1 MAYSPGLSSDPNAQ
15 AFVDEDNVGQ
25 FILSLARAGK
35 QVNAVAQP
43 ADPLKE
49 EYSGLLARVSD
60 CHQLWL
66 GLRISSHLRLF
77 YQPATFSQ
85 LLPQLFFV
93 RIAID
98 HEKIP
103 YCWRDDTQLALVP
116 VRLR

>member
-85 LLPQLFFV
+85 PSTAVFCSDRHRSREDTLL
-93 RIAID
+93 
-98 HEKIP
+98 
-103 YCWRDDTQLALVP
+103 LA
-116 VRLR
+116 R